1 MSLFLHVVWFQCP
14 SSSRVTDDARIPAL
28 VYRCTHAL
36 HFTSFKEPCPEL
48 IGSRDR
54 HRAALLRA
62 DQPMVAQPL
71 HDAELVSW
79 AGEVVHRL
87 ESTSLPVKERVSKS
101 ALRYDVSIAWVAL
114 MSCASDSLH
123 FTSFKEP
130 CPELIGSR
138 DRHNVALL
146 RADQPTVLHDAEL
159 VSWAGEVVRR
169 LESTSLPVKERVSKS
184 ALRYHVS
191 IGCAALMRC
200 ASDILEVPPK
210 TAPLSCVGPQA
221 SLPEAFGVGA
231 RLTYLMSSAGEIVV
245 A

>member
-101 ALRYDVSIAWVAL
+101 ALRY
-114 MSCASDSLH
+114 
-123 FTSFKEP
+123 
-130 CPELIGSR
+130 
-138 DRHNVALL
+138 
-146 RADQPTVLHDAEL
+146 
-159 VSWAGEVVRR
+159 
-169 LESTSLPVKERVSKS
+169 
-184 ALRYHVS
+184 HVS
-191 IGCAALMRC
+191 IGCVALMRC